1 MSLVKAWAFSRFASI
16 DVRWKNSYA
25 WTLMVISFLQV
36 CASRSLP
43 SATPQHYVLFQSGVS
58 PPILP
63 CIHAELS
70 HDLVAALVENPHS
83 EELTVTIAIIIPLL
97 LSSYRTVPTLFF
109 AGRCCA
115 RTGGFDEQAWPK

>member
-1 MSLVKAWAFSRFASI
+1 MEKFVCMDADGHLVSSGLCISLS
-16 DVRWKNSYA
+16 
-25 WTLMVISFLQV
+25 
-36 CASRSLP
+36 SLCH
-43 SATPQHYVLFQSGVS
+43 AQHYVLFQSGVS

-97 LSSYRTVPTLFF
+97 LSSHRTVPTLFF